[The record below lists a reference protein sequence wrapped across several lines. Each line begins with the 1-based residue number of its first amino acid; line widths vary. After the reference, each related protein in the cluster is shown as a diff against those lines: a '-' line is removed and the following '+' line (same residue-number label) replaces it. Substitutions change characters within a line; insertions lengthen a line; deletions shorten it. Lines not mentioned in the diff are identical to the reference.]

1 MAKVRNAFRKADE
14 YVTNALIGT
23 GYGIQNQLEGMYQM
37 AANPRETVAGFRNL
51 LADPKQIP
59 GVVRNALVD
68 SYSRATSG
76 PLGFG
81 EVLGENLS
89 PGMFRRGPNKL
100 DATVYHGSPHRI
112 NNVTPDAPMG
122 RFDMSKVGTGEGA
135 QAYGHG
141 VYLAEKPGTARTYM
155 TAGVDKYDLAANM
168 DKTAEAFYEALEPMS
183 DGSVFAGQLRSKMS
197 RDQFVSAFKE
207 GRITA
212 HEFPASI
219 RNAVEKKLMPPGHF
233 YTVDLPDEHI
243 AKMLDWDAPL
253 SQQPEAVRKALKSYA
268 VADDASITGGEFYR
282 KLTQE
287 MGAEPEEISA
297 ALRAAGIPGIR
308 YLDGN
313 SRTTSFGPRD
323 SGTRNFVIFDGDTA
337 KILNRE

>member
-89 PGMFRRGPNKL
+89 PGMFRRGPTKL

-112 NNVTPDAPMG
+112 NNVTPDAPHG
-122 RFDMSKVGTGEGA
+122 RFDLSKVGTGEGA

-141 VYLAEKPGTARTYM
+141 VYLAESPGWRRQY
-155 TAGVDKYDLAANM
+155 
-168 DKTAEAFYEALEPMS
+168 
-183 DGSVFAGQLRSKMS
+183 
-197 RDQFVSAFKE
+197 
-207 GRITA
+207 
-212 HEFPASI
+212 
-219 RNAVEKKLMPPGHF
+219 
-233 YTVDLPDEHI
+233 
-243 AKMLDWDAPL
+243 
-253 SQQPEAVRKALKSYA
+253 
-268 VADDASITGGEFYR
+268 
-282 KLTQE
+282 
-287 MGAEPEEISA
+287 
-297 ALRAAGIPGIR
+297 
-308 YLDGN
+308 
-313 SRTTSFGPRD
+313 
-323 SGTRNFVIFDGDTA
+323 GD
-337 KILNRE
+337 